1 MGVNVELQELAE
13 RFAAGMTELDSME
26 SEVRFSPRTG
36 EAYLPGVKSMTE
48 SGLVAAL
55 DTWLGDEHPDAFA
68 SANAHATG
76 VPYPTLA
83 RTKCDFVFSSVEPIN
98 PPEWAVEV
106 KNVTLIGNNGKRN
119 DFAVAK
125 VLSPFLKDR
134 SLLHDVLRL
143 REYPL
148 ARRHAALGYAF
159 SYDLETCIEARS
171 RHPQYSEQIAEI
183 ENVVRTN
190 GNALTVDPLLNFADG
205 IMRVRNLI
213 TGPLV
218 RVPFEA
224 WRHPCGGHGVIF
236 GWEVRRPHEDGTFD
250 PRHPW

>member
-1 MGVNVELQELAE
+1 MELQELVE
-13 RFAAGMTELDSME
+13 NFAAGLTELDSTE
-26 SEVRFSPRTG
+26 SQTRFSPRTG

-48 SGLVAAL
+48 SGLVEAMNA
-55 DTWLGDEHPDAFA
+55 WLGSRRTDMFVNEE
-68 SANAHATG
+68 AHSIG
-76 VPYPTLA
+76 VPYPTLP
-83 RTKCDFVFSSVEPIN
+83 RTKCDFVFSSVEPVE

-143 REYPL
+143 RTYPL
-148 ARRHAALGYAF
+148 GRRHAAMGYSF
-159 SYDLETCIEARS
+159 SYDMETCAEARM
-171 RHPQYSEQIAEI
+171 RHPEYLEQIAEI
-183 ENVVRTN
+183 EHVVKTN
-190 GNALTVDPLLNFADG
+190 GNSLNVDPLLDFADG

-224 WRHPCGGHGVIF
+224 WRHPCGGRGVVF
-236 GWEVRRPHEDGTFD
+236 GWEVRRPQEDGTFD